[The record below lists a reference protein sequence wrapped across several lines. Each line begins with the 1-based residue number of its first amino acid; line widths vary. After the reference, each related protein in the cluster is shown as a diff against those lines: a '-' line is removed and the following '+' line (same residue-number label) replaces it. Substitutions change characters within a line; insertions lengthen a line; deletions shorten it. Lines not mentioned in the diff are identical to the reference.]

1 MPAAQLE
8 APSPVQAV
16 DIERLIWYC
25 MTTGRSEARS
35 LCHEVIELPLSLADV
50 RNNKSLSYLI
60 ERAND
65 YLSTLGYTEH
75 GIRHV
80 TYVSQT
86 TGRILRELGYDQRYV
101 ELGEIAGYLHDVGN
115 MHNRKFHGPQGA
127 SLVYTALRRM
137 DVPLEEICEIT
148 MAIANHE
155 EEIGIAATP
164 LTAALIIA
172 DKSDA
177 HRTRVRQKRPGRD
190 IHDRVNLAI
199 TDSKVE
205 VDPVARAI
213 TLDIEFD
220 SSMCQIMD
228 YFEIY
233 LKRMEM
239 CKEAASRLGCRFRL
253 VINGLELLGRV
264 SEEQETPEETGLA
277 LLKTS

>member
-1 MPAAQLE
+1 MP
-8 APSPVQAV
+8 
-16 DIERLIWYC
+16 
-25 MTTGRSEARS
+25 
-35 LCHEVIELPLSLADV
+35 PLSVPDEVMGLSLTLADI
-50 RNNKSLSYLI
+50 RSNESLSYLI
-60 ERAND
+60 QRAND
-65 YLSTLGYTEH
+65 YLAKLGYTEH

-80 TYVSQT
+80 SYVSST
-86 TGRILRELGYDQRYV
+86 TGRILRELSYPDRYV
-101 ELGEIAGYLHDVGN
+101 ELGEMAGYLHDIGN

-127 SLVYTALRRM
+127 SLVYTELRRM
-137 DVPLEEICEIT
+137 NMPLEEICEIT

-155 EEIGIAATP
+155 EEIGVAATP

-177 HRTRVRQKRPGRD
+177 HRTRVRQQRPGRD

-205 VDPVARAI
+205 VDAVRRII

-239 CKEAASRLGCRFRL
+239 CKEAASTLNCRFQL
-253 VINGLELLGRV
+253 VINGLTLLGEV
-264 SEEQETPEETGLA
+264 SVDSDITEEPGMVLR
-277 LLKTS
+277 KTS